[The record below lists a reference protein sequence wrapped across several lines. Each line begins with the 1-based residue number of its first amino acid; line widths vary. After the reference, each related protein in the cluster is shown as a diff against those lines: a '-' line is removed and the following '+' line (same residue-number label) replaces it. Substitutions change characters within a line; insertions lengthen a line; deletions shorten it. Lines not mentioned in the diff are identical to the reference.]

1 MRRTIPGIA
10 RAGLWL
16 LPALAAL
23 SVFCAAPKPKAPAT
37 VADESETTRKA
48 TAACTNL
55 ARDRGLRILE
65 FRSWTKTT
73 PDKWNARLQVR
84 AESGGLAYDMDC
96 GYNPARDKVTLT
108 RP

>member
-1 MRRTIPGIA
+1 MRRTIPRIA

-16 LPALAAL
+16 APALLIFAV
-23 SVFCAAPKPKAPAT
+23 SCASPKPKTPAT
-37 VADESETTRKA
+37 VADESEATRKA

-55 ARDRGLRILE
+55 AKDRGLRILE
-65 FRSWTKTT
+65 FRSWMKTA
-73 PDKWNARLQVR
+73 PDRWNASLQVR

-96 GYNPARDKVTLT
+96 GYNPTRDKVTMA